1 MVKFTGERDGKHLVG
16 FGLSAGN
23 LEKLREGKPILV
35 DLSEMI
41 PGCKMEVLIFYG
53 VIKCLLHAEKNAIES
68 EISDA
73 AAAVIVVE

>member
-23 LEKLREGKPILV
+23 LEMLREGKPILV

-53 VIKCLLHAEKNAIES
+53 VTEQAMYQEIKPMLRNVPIHEFE
-68 EISDA
+68 ERQF
-73 AAAVIVVE
+73 